1 MKLKALKA
9 AFPLTLPVLTGYL
22 FLGVAYGL
30 LMSNQGFSIIWTVL
44 ISSAVFA
51 GALQFASIVLL
62 TSAFNPIAALL
73 LAILVNVRHIFY
85 GIALLSKYRNTGV
98 KKNFMIFSLADEAFS
113 INVASQPSLDIDAG
127 WYYFFVNLLCY
138 CYWQLACFSGHLLGA
153 WVPNDIIGLDFVL
166 TALFFV
172 LFLNQWKKKE
182 NRKNLLIGVFA
193 TAFSLF
199 IVSRA
204 QFLLVAMILI
214 VVLIFFVDPIKG
226 ESHEQ

>member
-73 LAILVNVRHIFY
+73 LALLVNVRHIFY
-85 GIALLSKYRNTGV
+85 GIALLSKYRNTGA

-138 CYWQLACFSGHLLGA
+138 SYWQLACFSGHLLGA
-153 WVPNDIIGLDFVL
+153 WVPDDIIGLDFVL

-193 TAFSLF
+193 TSFSLL
-199 IVSRA
+199 IVSRT

-214 VVLIFFVDPIKG
+214 VVLIFFIDPIKG

>member
-9 AFPLTLPVLTGYL
+9 AFPLTLPVLTGYM
-22 FLGVAYGL
+22 FLGIAYGL
-30 LMSNQGFSIIWTVL
+30 LMSNQGFSIVWTIL

-51 GALQFASIVLL
+51 GALQFASIPLL
-62 TSAFNPIAALL
+62 TAAFNPIAALL
-73 LAILVNVRHIFY
+73 LALLVNIRHIFY
-85 GIALLSKYRNTGV
+85 GIALLGKYRKIGV
-98 KKNFMIFSLADEAFS
+98 KKNIMIFTLADEAFS
-113 INVASQPSLDIDAG
+113 INVATNHPPDIDAG

-138 CYWQLACFSGHLLGA
+138 SYWQLACFSGHLLGA
-153 WVPNDIIGLDFVL
+153 WIPDDIIGLDFVL

-182 NRKNLLIGVFA
+182 NRKNLLVGVFA
-193 TAFSLF
+193 TALSLF

-214 VVLIFFVDPIKG
+214 VGLIFIVDPIKG

>member
-30 LMSNQGFSIIWTVL
+30 LMSNQGFSIMWTVL

-51 GALQFASIVLL
+51 GALQFASITLL

-73 LAILVNVRHIFY
+73 LALLVNIRHIFY
-85 GIALLSKYRNTGV
+85 GVALLGKYRNIGV

-113 INVASQPSLDIDAG
+113 INVASQPSEDVDSG

-138 CYWQLACFSGHLLGA
+138 SYWQLACFSGHLLGA
-153 WVPNDIIGLDFVL
+153 WIPDDIIGLDFVL

-193 TAFSLF
+193 TAFSLA
-199 IVSRA
+199 ILSRA

-214 VVLIFFVDPIKG
+214 VVLIFIFDPIKG

>member
-22 FLGVAYGL
+22 FLGIAYGL
-30 LMSNQGFSIIWTVL
+30 LMSNQGFSILWTIL
-44 ISSAVFA
+44 ISSTVFA
-51 GALQFASIVLL
+51 GALQFASITLL
-62 TSAFNPIAALL
+62 TSAFNPLAALL
-73 LAILVNVRHIFY
+73 LALLVNIRHIFY
-85 GIALLSKYRNTGV
+85 GIALLGKYRNIGA

-113 INVASQPSLDIDAG
+113 INVAAQPHPEVDAG

-138 CYWQLACFSGHLLGA
+138 SYWQLACFSGHLLGA
-153 WVPNDIIGLDFVL
+153 WLPDNIIGLDFVL

-182 NRKNLLIGVFA
+182 NRKNLLIGVCA
-193 TAFSLF
+193 TALSLLF
-199 IVSRA
+199 VSRA

-214 VVLIFFVDPIKG
+214 VVLIFVFDPING

>member
-22 FLGVAYGL
+22 FLGIAYGL

-51 GALQFASIVLL
+51 GALQFASIALL

-73 LAILVNVRHIFY
+73 LALLVNIRHIFY
-85 GIALLSKYRNTGV
+85 GIALLGKYRNIGV

-113 INVASQPSLDIDAG
+113 INVAAQPQSDVDAG

-138 CYWQLACFSGHLLGA
+138 SYWQLACLSGHLLGA
-153 WVPNDIIGLDFVL
+153 WLPDNIVGLDFVL

-193 TAFSLF
+193 TTLSLF
-199 IVSRA
+199 PCQPSSVFACGYDYDRCSDICSRSN
-204 QFLLVAMILI
+204 QR
-214 VVLIFFVDPIKG
+214 
-226 ESHEQ
+226 

>member
-22 FLGVAYGL
+22 FLGIAYGL
-30 LMSNQGFSIIWTVL
+30 LMSNQGFSIIWTIL

-51 GALQFASIVLL
+51 GALQFASIPLL
-62 TSAFNPIAALL
+62 MAAFNPIAALL
-73 LAILVNVRHIFY
+73 LALLVNIRHIFY
-85 GIALLSKYRNTGV
+85 GIALLGKYRNIGI
-98 KKNFMIFSLADEAFS
+98 KKNIMIFTLADEAFS
-113 INVASQPSLDIDAG
+113 INVATNPQPGIDAG

-138 CYWQLACFSGHLLGA
+138 SYWQLACFSGHLLGA
-153 WVPNDIIGLDFVL
+153 WMPDDIIGLDFVL

-214 VVLIFFVDPIKG
+214 VGLIFILDPIKG

>member
-22 FLGVAYGL
+22 FLGIAYGL
-30 LMSNQGFSIIWTVL
+30 LMSNQGFSIFWTVL

-51 GALQFASIVLL
+51 GALQFAGIALL
-62 TSAFNPIAALL
+62 TSTFNPMAALL
-73 LAILVNVRHIFY
+73 LTLLVNIRHIFY
-85 GIALLSKYRNTGV
+85 GVALLGKYRNVGI

-113 INVASQPSLDIDAG
+113 INAATEPPSGIDAG

-138 CYWQLACFSGHLLGA
+138 TYWQLSCFSGHMLGA
-153 WVPNDIIGLDFVL
+153 WLPKDIRGLDFVL

-172 LFLNQWKKKE
+172 LFLNQWKKPE
-182 NRKNLLIGVFA
+182 NRKNLLIGVGA
-193 TAFSLF
+193 TAVSLLL
-199 IVSRA
+199 VSRS

-214 VVLIFFVDPIKG
+214 VGLILIFDPIK
-226 ESHEQ
+226 EQSHEQ

>member
-22 FLGVAYGL
+22 FLGIAYGL
-30 LMSNQGFSIIWTVL
+30 LMSNQGFSIVWTVL

-51 GALQFASIVLL
+51 GALQFASITLL

-73 LAILVNVRHIFY
+73 LALLVNIRHIFY
-85 GIALLSKYRNTGV
+85 GIALLGKYRNIGV

-113 INVASQPSLDIDAG
+113 INVAAQPPSDVDSG
-127 WYYFFVNLLCY
+127 WYYFFVNLLSY
-138 CYWQLACFSGHLLGA
+138 SYWQLACFSGHLLGA
-153 WVPNDIIGLDFVL
+153 WLPDDIIGLDFVL

-193 TAFSLF
+193 TALSLVF
-199 IVSRA
+199 VSRT
-204 QFLLVAMILI
+204 QFLLVAMIVI
-214 VVLIFFVDPIKG
+214 VALIFIFDPIKG